1 MATHINATVLKAFDV
16 LELFGPERPEI
27 TAGTVAAE
35 LGLSRA
41 TAHRFLAT
49 LEAAGVLVAVGRGVF
64 APGPRLTRLG
74 RMAEE
79 LNPLVGH
86 VQDALEAIR
95 RDLGESAM
103 ACRLSARGPLCIAV
117 SPADRQISVNIK
129 TGTTLP
135 LLTTAQGKIWLA
147 YMSTPERAALQRRRA
162 FEAGDLD
169 ALEPELARIRADGC
183 AFNLGSNEPDIAALA
198 VPVLA
203 ADGHA
208 VLTLSVFG
216 MLSRFDAD
224 LLQRA
229 ETKLKATA
237 ARLGGSQPNAP

>member
-1 MATHINATVLKAFDV
+1 MATHINATVLRAFDA

-27 TAGTVAAE
+27 TAGIAAAE
-35 LGLSRA
+35 LELSHA
-41 TAHRFLAT
+41 TSHRFLAT
-49 LEAAGVLVAVGRGVF
+49 LEAAGVLVAVRRGVF
-64 APGPRLTRLG
+64 APGPRLMRLG

-79 LNPLVGH
+79 LNPLAGN
-86 VQDALEAIR
+86 VQDDLDGIS

-117 SPADRQISVNIK
+117 SPADRPISVNIK

-147 YMSTPERAALQRRRA
+147 HMSAPERAALQRRHA
-162 FEAGDLD
+162 FEATDLD
-169 ALEPELARIRADGC
+169 ELEPELAQIRAEGC
-183 AFNLGSNEPDIAALA
+183 ARNLGSNEPDIAAIA
-198 VPVLA
+198 VPVLT
-203 ADGHA
+203 DGGQA

-216 MLSRFDAD
+216 MLSRFDAG

-229 ETKLKATA
+229 EERLKAVA
-237 ARLGGSQPNAP
+237 ARLGG